1 MFDALYIS
9 ATGMNAQQRQVD
21 TIANNIVNANT
32 NGFKK
37 TKVSFTD
44 LMSSNAMRGVGST
57 DDTAAMASGTYTG
70 AGIAITGYAKQ
81 FELGDIKKTD
91 SAYDIAISGDGFL
104 EVAMPD
110 GTRAYTRGG
119 SLRVNRDGMLAA
131 QSGIALRPGIS
142 VPENLQSLVIQPD
155 GRVQA
160 QVSGQTTLSDLGQLE
175 LLRFTNPGALNAQG
189 DNLYRTTDA
198 SGEPILARAGE
209 DGVGL
214 FVQGSLEG
222 SNVRMVDEMVGLMVA
237 QRAYEANVKIIQAS
251 DEMLGM
257 INALRK

>member
-32 NGFKK
+32 NGYKK

-44 LMSSNAMRGVGST
+44 LMTSSATRGGAGA
-57 DDTAAMASGTYTG
+57 DEIGALAAGVYTG

-81 FELGDIKKTD
+81 FDAGDIKKTD

-104 EVAMPD
+104 EMAMPD

-119 SLRVNRDGMLAA
+119 TLRVNRDGMLATP
-131 QSGIALRPGIS
+131 SGVALRPGIS
-142 VPENLQSLVIQPD
+142 IPDNLQALVIQPD

-160 QVSGQTTLSDLGQLE
+160 QTNGQATLSDLGQLE
-175 LLRFTNPGALNAQG
+175 LFRFTNPGALSAQG
-189 DNLYRTTDA
+189 DNTYRTTAA
-198 SGEPILARAGE
+198 SGDAILARADE
-209 DGVGL
+209 DGVGRI
-214 FVQGSLEG
+214 VQGSVEG

-257 INALRK
+257 INGLRK